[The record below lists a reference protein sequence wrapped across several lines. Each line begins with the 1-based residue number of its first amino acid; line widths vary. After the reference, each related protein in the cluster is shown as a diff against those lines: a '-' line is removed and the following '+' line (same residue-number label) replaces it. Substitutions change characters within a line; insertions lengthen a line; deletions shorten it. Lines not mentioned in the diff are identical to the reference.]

1 MILNNGDIIL
11 ISAID
16 EIPRDSRVAELA
28 SLLTGDT
35 KIVIFKQIMTKF
47 FLNNISQVKANNTPW
62 LDTVACT
69 YGVVKG
75 ILPQGTMIG
84 DLLSPDRRAWRMQAK
99 SCGVPIPVLFPQ
111 ADRIVRGVTQLRDG
125 RSPNS
130 ASTRGALGFGA
141 GAAEG
146 TRARI
151 ARNRETSTGSARRPA
166 SKASHDSWKPA
177 RVRHAAPGTR
187 SDPTAAPA

>member
-11 ISAID
+11 ISDID

-35 KIVIFKQIMTKF
+35 KIVIFEQIMTKF

-75 ILPQGTMIG
+75 ILPQGAMIG
-84 DLLSPDRRAWRMQAK
+84 DLFYP
-99 SCGVPIPVLFPQ
+99 PI
-111 ADRIVRGVTQLRDG
+111 G
-125 RSPNS
+125 
-130 ASTRGALGFGA
+130 
-141 GAAEG
+141 
-146 TRARI
+146 
-151 ARNRETSTGSARRPA
+151 
-166 SKASHDSWKPA
+166 
-177 RVRHAAPGTR
+177 APGACKR
-187 SDPTAAPA
+187 NPAAFQFLFYFRKPIE